1 MRIPMVAMAHWL
13 GRTFTVSVMSVA
25 LLCVEGLSSAHAQN
39 VASTAMQD
47 RPDVRVVVDV
57 SGSMKAN
64 DPNRLS
70 GSALNMLVA
79 LLPDGVSAGIWTFG
93 ERIDNPI
100 PLAPVTD
107 DWRQNALQL
116 PPALESYQ
124 QYTDIEAALR
134 MASAEEANGWRHVV
148 LLTDGVVDL
157 PPRRGTKPAAD
168 IASRKRVLDALAPD
182 LARQGVAVHAIAF
195 SEDADVALVERLS
208 QQTGGLA
215 SVADTPE
222 ELLGA
227 FLDIVERIFPADQV
241 PLDDGRFVIDD
252 SVNDFS
258 ALVFHPL
265 GDDEVTLVA
274 PDGTRYSADNVPP
287 RVSWQ
292 HQPRFDLIRIPDA
305 QHGEWRIEGAVG
317 PKSRI
322 TVSGN
327 MRLVTSALP
336 STLYAG
342 FDLPLEAWLEFGEEA
357 APPDK
362 LEVTASLSGEDFE
375 TPIEISLER
384 QGEHFVGRLPAPT
397 VTGNARLVI
406 DAVGDGFHRQRVQ
419 AVNILPAIGA
429 VVSSD
434 RRSIELVAEHPRL
447 NRGNTILSGDLLGTP
462 LTAEAI
468 GRQRW
473 EVMLPETNEQLRQPL
488 VIEAQATLDGRQLR
502 WRLPT
507 VWLNADGSVGIDRA
521 AAGPTLVGERFA
533 QQATDAADQQR
544 SADALAD
551 RFVELV
557 NNPQLIVD
565 WGRNVWPTVES
576 QLKERSRDP
585 RVWIG
590 LAVLVVLLVVWR
602 IWRRRRATE
611 PAREEPHV

>member
-1 MRIPMVAMAHWL
+1 MVAMVHGL
-13 GRTFTVSVMSVA
+13 GRTFILLVMSVA
-25 LLCVEGLSSAHAQN
+25 LLCVKGPSTAHAQS
-39 VASTAMQD
+39 VTDTAVQE

-64 DPNRLS
+64 DPNQLS

-93 ERIDNPI
+93 ERVDNPL

-107 DWRQNALQL
+107 DWRQSALRL
-116 PPALESYQ
+116 PPVLENYQ

-168 IASRKRVLDALAPD
+168 VESRKRVLDALAPD

-195 SEDADVALVERLS
+195 SEGADVALVERLG

-215 SVADTPE
+215 AVVETPE
-222 ELLGA
+222 QLLGA

-241 PLDDGRFVIDD
+241 PLDNGRFVIDD

-258 ALVFHPL
+258 ALVFHPP
-265 GDDEVTLVA
+265 GGDEVTLVA

-287 RVSWQ
+287 EVSWQ

-317 PKSRI
+317 PQSRV
-322 TVSGN
+322 TVSGDT
-327 MRLVTSALP
+327 RLATSSLP

-342 FDLPLEAWLEFGEEA
+342 FDLPLEAWLESGDD
-357 APPDK
+357 APAPDG
-362 LEVTASLSGEDFE
+362 LTVTASLNGEDFE
-375 TPIEISLER
+375 TPVETRLER
-384 QGEHFVGRLPAPT
+384 QGEHFVGVLPAPT
-397 VTGNARLVI
+397 ATGNARLVI

-473 EVMLPETNEQLRQPL
+473 EIMLPETNDQLRQPL
-488 VIEAQATLDGRQLR
+488 VIDAQATLDGRQLN

-507 VWLNADGSVGIDRA
+507 VWLNTDGSVGIDRA

-533 QQATDAADQQR
+533 EEVTDAADQQR

-557 NNPQLIVD
+557 NNPQLIID

-576 QLKERSRDP
+576 QLKERSRDL

-602 IWRRRRATE
+602 VWRRRRATE